1 MAEEVYEEILTYW
14 FGGDQRVNYRTKWFP
29 ESSTGQQAATDQYI
43 FDHFHL
49 LLEAAMKGELIDW
62 EKKIRSS
69 IALII
74 LLDQFSRHIFRYE
87 GLPVDHPH
95 RQQADQEALRIAWQL
110 QNNHGPDIILLPM
123 AQYIFALM
131 PLRHTPSYDHLKYVL
146 TKLDEKESQEENGM
160 ELLARFRKQTLRRF
174 QHLEDR
180 AKAEASDEILER
192 AYCPSDES
200 DIYQNVL
207 LTTTADFLRKY
218 FPQAIVEDTTVAA
231 GKKRLPIK
239 IEKKEK
245 TINVVMISLS
255 GGVDSMVLSKILA
268 LLRDS
273 ATFQIDRIIAM
284 HIDYSN
290 RPESIK
296 ERLYVEYWCREVL
309 GIDLKV
315 RVISEARRGVTD
327 REEYEKVTRQI
338 RYQFYETCIQEAM
351 TSLIEERGE
360 EEGKK
365 AVVKVSGVVFG
376 HHQGDVQEN
385 VISNVM
391 RGSSPL
397 HLSGMTEVSIAN
409 NVTIWRPLLSHPK
422 STIYTFAHRYG
433 IPYFKDSTPSWSTR
447 GQLRNTLLPAL
458 IQVYGTGAL
467 HNLSALAK
475 ESDDLRRLVQDNL
488 YDPFLRSVRYFP
500 CGLKV
505 PISNT
510 SFRNQS
516 ASFWREGLKQMMHSM
531 GMALVRDKAVLN
543 FVERLEKEP
552 LPVGYV
558 ELRKG
563 VHSILTAQG
572 ELLVLR
578 SLVLREEM
586 TITNP
591 ATTANQLKQR
601 RAGGCKEKRAKRRQH
616 RQINQANAAKA
627 SNDEDVLDVEEGISL
642 QEMLANATLE
652 SAVAVESTSANDVPP
667 AEESIISSTHI
678 TKEYKVAI
686 DVLVDSKSN
695 VVELQFDQDRLV
707 AWERDEYTTFAS
719 TNKGIATIGD
729 QLSSVRLGP
738 WLVTVKM
745 TSLSA
750 LPQERL
756 LTNLEDILE
765 GSFAFHV
772 ILPSRSA
779 QGRLVLLYDAIN
791 STDPAEEVVE
801 DSTRFPSLADLQP
814 WLSLDLRGMEVRL
827 RDGLPLLVPGRCP
840 AMDMEDAD
848 ANQVVLQLQYSY
860 ISPTSS

>member
-1 MAEEVYEEILTYW
+1 MEEVYEEILTYW

-49 LLEAAMKGELIDW
+49 LLVAAMEGQLIDW

-74 LLDQFSRHIFRYE
+74 LLDQFSRHVFRHQ
-87 GLPVDHPH
+87 GLPADHPH

-146 TKLDEKESQEENGM
+146 TKLDEKESLEEHGV

-200 DIYQNVL
+200 DIYQNIL

-218 FPQAIVEDTTVAA
+218 FPQAVVEDVTGAA

-239 IEKKEK
+239 TIQKER

-273 ATFQIDRIIAM
+273 ATFQIDRVIAM

-296 ERLYVEYWCREVL
+296 ERLYIEYWCREVL

-351 TSLIEERGE
+351 NSLQEE
-360 EEGKK
+360 EEGGKK
-365 AVVKVSGVVFG
+365 QVVKVSGVVFG

-591 ATTANQLKQR
+591 STTANQLKQR
-601 RAGGCKEKRAKRRQH
+601 RAGGSKEKRAKRRQH
-616 RQINQANAAKA
+616 RQANQANAVKEG
-627 SNDEDVLDVEEGISL
+627 NNKDVLDVEEGDFL
-642 QEMLANATLE
+642 QEMLTNATLE
-652 SAVAVESTSANDVPP
+652 SAVTIESSSANDVSQ
-667 AEESIISSTHI
+667 AEESNISSVHVI
-678 TKEYKVAI
+678 KEYKVAI

-695 VVELQFDQDRLV
+695 VVQLQFDHDRLV
-707 AWERDEYTTFAS
+707 AWEKDDYTTFVS
-719 TNKGIATIGD
+719 TNKGIGMVDD

-745 TSLSA
+745 ISLSV

-756 LTNLEDILE
+756 LTNLEDIVE

-772 ILPSRSA
+772 ILPSA
-779 QGRLVLLYDAIN
+779 PQGRLVLLYDAVN
-791 STDPAEEVVE
+791 SVEEEVE
-801 DSTRFPSLADLQP
+801 DNTRFSSFADLQP

-827 RDGLPLLVPGRCP
+827 RDGLPLLVPGRCS
-840 AMDMEDAD
+840 AMDIEDAD
-848 ANQVVLQLQYSY
+848 INQVVLQLQYTY
-860 ISPTSS
+860 ISPMSS